1 MIIIDLFAFVEQQ
14 IDGFALEVLASE
26 GTTTQLERCGLKTVG
41 SQLKLQRLVLS
52 QMDAKKTKESPVT
65 ILISRKKPTKK
76 ELTDC
81 TEVNK
86 RVYNAK

>member
-1 MIIIDLFAFVEQQ
+1 MLIINISAFVDQQ
-14 IDGFALEVLASE
+14 IDGFALEMLATK

-52 QMDAKKTKESPVT
+52 QMDVKKVTDSPVT
-65 ILISRKKPTKK
+65 ILISRKKPSK

>member
-1 MIIIDLFAFVEQQ
+1 MLIINISVFVDQQ
-14 IDGFALEVLASE
+14 IDGFALEMLATK

-41 SQLKLQRLVLS
+41 SQLKLQQLVLS
-52 QMDAKKTKESPVT
+52 QTDVKKATDSLVT
-65 ILISRKKPTKK
+65 ILISRKKPSKK

>member
-1 MIIIDLFAFVEQQ
+1 MLIINISAFVDQQ
-14 IDGFALEVLASE
+14 IDGFALEMLATK

-52 QMDAKKTKESPVT
+52 QMDVKKATDSPVT
-65 ILISRKKPTKK
+65 ILISCKKPSKK